1 MTTTCTAKRHTA
13 ALAKIRS
20 ACKIAGLHSWY
31 DSGDSESVTCV
42 HCSRT
47 VAVCAYLDPAAR
59 IPAR

>member
-1 MTTTCTAKRHTA
+1 MCMTTTCTPQRHTA

-31 DSGDSESVTCV
+31 DSGDGESVTCV

-47 VAVCAYLDPAAR
+47 VAVCADLL
-59 IPAR
+59 